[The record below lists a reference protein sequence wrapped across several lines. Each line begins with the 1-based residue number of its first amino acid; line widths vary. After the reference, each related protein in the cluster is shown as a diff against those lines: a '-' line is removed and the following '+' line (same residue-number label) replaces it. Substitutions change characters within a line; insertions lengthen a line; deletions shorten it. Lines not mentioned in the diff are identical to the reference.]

1 MLILVDTM
9 GADNGIEQPVMASKI
24 FVNEFPEARIA
35 LLGDANK
42 LSNLIASSQN
52 IQIIHAEEEITC
64 HDEPASSVRKKKKS
78 SLVIGCKML
87 REGQGD
93 ALISAGSTG
102 AILAASTLYVRR
114 LKGIKR
120 MALAP
125 ILPSQHNCLLIDAG
139 ANMDCKPEYLQQFGL
154 MGSIFMEKIHNV
166 ENPRVGIL
174 NVGKEK
180 EKGDT
185 RTKEAYELLSQSN
198 INFIGNIE
206 AREALTTTADVLVCD
221 GFSGNVL
228 LKTIE
233 GTASFAGK
241 IFKDIIYRSTFNKM
255 AGLVLKKDLENF
267 YLSMDASEAG
277 GAPLLGADGCVIK
290 IHGNSNE
297 RAFYCA
303 MLKAMSFVSQNINE
317 EFGRIIG
324 ASTVP
329 QA

>member
-24 FVNEFPEARIA
+24 FVNEFPEVRIA

-64 HDEPASSVRKKKKS
+64 HDEPSSSVRKKKKS

-125 ILPSQHNCLLIDAG
+125 ILPSKHNCLLVDAG
-139 ANMDCKPEYLQQFGL
+139 ANMDCKPEYLQQFGV

-180 EKGDT
+180 EKGDV
-185 RTKEAYELLSQSN
+185 RTKEAYDLLAESN

-241 IFKDIIYRSTFNKM
+241 IFKDIIYRNTFNKL

-303 MLKAMSFVSQNINE
+303 MLKAMSFVSQNVNE
-317 EFGRIIG
+317 EFGRVICNS
-324 ASTVP
+324 ADS
-329 QA
+329 QQ